1 MTLSQSFITVY
12 LINSIN
18 VTFRR
23 RRLNFNGKKKMIS
36 ANTPVLSIARYFVSF
51 SVFLFLAFSV
61 SFKGS
66 YGISGAFILLSYLF
80 LLSSEVRQKISL
92 SKVEKGLVIVLSM
105 YLLSMVLEV
114 VFYSLD
120 VSEIDSESKI
130 LLFLPLI
137 FLLNAVRVDPK
148 IIVFGLAVGCL
159 GLFSLAVYE
168 KFVMGIGRVGTFI
181 NAIQLGNISLV
192 IGLLS
197 CVMAGYLYKSSKHY
211 KIVCAFLILAGLCAI
226 FAALTTLTRG
236 GLVFLPLIV
245 LVISCYFIKDIKLL
259 RNRIKILLI
268 IGLIGVVYVLSGSSV
283 VNRTQTAINNVE
295 SYFQNDKATTSSGI
309 RLELWKA
316 AIIIAKDNPVFGVG
330 EDQYLELK
338 KDLIMRGEL
347 KSSILN
353 YGHSHNAYMYALVRR
368 GGVGLGFLLL
378 LLTYPIFI
386 AHRELR
392 SEGNKA
398 RASSTSLMVFGLF
411 FIFANLTQVLF
422 AHNSGMI
429 MYTGLLILLVHF
441 NVENRSADNEKSSVT
456 S

>member
-1 MTLSQSFITVY
+1 
-12 LINSIN
+12 
-18 VTFRR
+18 
-23 RRLNFNGKKKMIS
+23 MIL
-36 ANTPVLSIARYFVSF
+36 ANISVLSIARYFVSF

-66 YGISGAFILLSYLF
+66 YGFSGAFILLSYLF
-80 LLSSEVRQKISL
+80 LFSSEVRRQVSL
-92 SKVEKGLVIVLSM
+92 SKVEKGLVVVLSM

-114 VFYSLD
+114 VFYSLS

-137 FLLNAVRVDPK
+137 FLLNAVKIDPK
-148 IIVFGLAVGCL
+148 VIIFGLAVGCL
-159 GLFSLAVYE
+159 GLFALAIYE
-168 KFVMGIGRVGTFI
+168 KYIMGVGRVGTFI

-197 CVMAGYLYKSSKHY
+197 CVMAGYLYKNNKYY
-211 KIVCAFLILAGLCAI
+211 KIVCAFLILTGLCAV
-226 FAALTTLTRG
+226 FASLATLTRG
-236 GLVFLPLIV
+236 GLVFLPLIIL
-245 LVISCYFIKDIKLL
+245 LVSCYFIKEIKQF
-259 RNRIKILLI
+259 KKQILMLV
-268 IGLIGVVYVLSGSSV
+268 LIGGVSSIYLLPSSSL
-283 VNRTQTAINNVE
+283 VNRTQSAIENVE
-295 SYFQNDKATTSSGI
+295 SYFENGKATTSSGI

-338 KDLIMRGEL
+338 KDLIKRGEL
-347 KSSILN
+347 NSSILN
-353 YGHSHNAYMYALVRR
+353 FGHSHNAYLYALVRR
-368 GGVGLGFLLL
+368 GGVGLMFLLL
-378 LLTYPIFI
+378 LLTYPIFV

-392 SEGNKA
+392 SDCNKT
-398 RASSTSLMVFGLF
+398 RASSACLMVFGLF

-429 MYTGLLILLVHF
+429 MYTGLLILLIHF
-441 NVENRSADNEKSSVT
+441 NVANKDTVDEKLKIT